1 MTIILGIESSCDETA
16 ASIVRDGV
24 QVLSNKVH
32 SQVDMHAT
40 FGGVVP
46 ELASRSHAEM
56 IVPVLQDC
64 LAEAQLKLSDI
75 DAVAV
80 TQKPGLIGSLLIGVT
95 AAKGLALSL
104 NKPLIGVHHIEAH
117 LYANKL
123 VHGEMIFPCI
133 GMVISGGHTSI
144 MYGKS
149 PTEWQ
154 VVGYTIDDAAGEAF
168 DKVAKLLELP
178 YPGGPVIEEMAKGG
192 NPNAIE
198 FPMSL
203 LGADSLNF
211 SFSGLKT
218 AALYACRGKQARSA
232 SDHQL
237 IVDVKDAAASFQK
250 SVNTVLALKAVRAVK
265 KFDCKRVYIGGGV
278 ICNKNLRET
287 LSTHLG
293 EVGAEVFYPTP
304 SYCTDN
310 AAMIA
315 GLAYHH
321 FLNENF
327 ISLDAEVG

>member
-1 MTIILGIESSCDETA
+1 MTCILGIESSCDETA

-24 QVLSNKVH
+24 EILSDRVH
-32 SQVDMHAT
+32 SQVDMHAK

-56 IVPVLQDC
+56 IIPVLQDS
-64 LAEAQLKLSDI
+64 LNEAGLKLDEL
-75 DAVAV
+75 DAIAV

-104 NKPLIGVHHIEAH
+104 GKPLIGVHHIEAH

-123 VHGEMIFPCI
+123 VHGEMHFPCI
-133 GMVISGGHTSI
+133 GMVVSGGHTSI
-144 MYGKS
+144 MYGES
-149 PTEWQ
+149 PLKWK
-154 VVGYTIDDAAGEAF
+154 VVGYTIDDAAGEAY
-168 DKVAKLLELP
+168 DKVAKLLELS
-178 YPGGPVIEEMAKGG
+178 YPGGPIIEKMAVEG
-192 NPNAIE
+192 NAEAID

-232 SDHQL
+232 SDNQL

-250 SVNTVLALKAVRAVK
+250 SVNTVLALKAVRAVE
-265 KFDCKRVYIGGGV
+265 KFNCKHVYVGGGV
-278 ICNKNLRET
+278 ICNKNLRAMFEK
-287 LSTHLG
+287 HLQPIG
-293 EVGAEVFYPTP
+293 VNVFYPSP
-304 SYCTDN
+304 KYCTDN

-321 FLNENF
+321 YLNKNF